1 MKDKIELS
9 DDDLQQVIGGIYL
22 NNDNPLLKKDEFN
35 DIGYDGKLKQIFDE
49 DPTLYIDQ
57 NKK

>member
-9 DDDLQQVIGGIYL
+9 DDDLQQVIGGIYS
-22 NNDNPLLKKDEFN
+22 NNDPLLKKDEFN